1 MPHHEIHKKKKA
13 KNYALL
19 IVLCLLIATFFTVT
33 MVKLKIA
40 GENARI
46 EKQQKQ

>member
-1 MPHHEIHKKKKA
+1 MPHHEIHEKKKS
-13 KNYALL
+13 KNVALL
-19 IVLCLLIATFFTVT
+19 IVLLLLIATFFTVT

-46 EKQQKQ
+46 ERQKQ